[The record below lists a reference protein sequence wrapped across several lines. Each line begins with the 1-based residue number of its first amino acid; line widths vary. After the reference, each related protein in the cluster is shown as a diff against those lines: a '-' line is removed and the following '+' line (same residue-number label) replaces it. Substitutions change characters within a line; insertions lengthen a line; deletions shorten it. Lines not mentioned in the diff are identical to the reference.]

1 MPLLKVLT
9 HSPTYLL
16 IYSPTHSLTLTH
28 LLTHLL
34 THSYSLT
41 HRVAMAVNGNPNA
54 YSIKVPMRDKNNCD
68 FSYAGLKNS
77 FRMAVMKAREDLGI
91 SDYDRLLTHSL
102 THSLLLTHSVQMR
115 LPDKWKRHR
124 LL

>member
-1 MPLLKVLT
+1 
-9 HSPTYLL
+9 
-16 IYSPTHSLTLTH
+16 
-28 LLTHLL
+28 
-34 THSYSLT
+34 
-41 HRVAMAVNGNPNA
+41 MAVNGNPNA

-102 THSLLLTHSVQMR
+102 NHSLTHSYSLTQYKCAFR
-115 LPDKWKRHR
+115 TNGSGTASCSFA
-124 LL
+124 